1 MRAKIGKH
9 YWPSALSR
17 CRERAGL
24 SLRDVA
30 AITGHDMVGLA
41 EIEEWRLFPTLEIL
55 KDLARLYDVDVQEFA
70 LRDPERRLTF
80 RFLTLPFRH
89 QIAVALSLD
98 VLTDQGDERRRA
110 LSRDI
115 QSRAQGA
122 WRGFGTKQKAA
133 MNIRQ
138 GTILSPR
145 AIDVKINF
153 LALVLM

>member
-70 LRDPERRLTF
+70 LRDP
-80 RFLTLPFRH
+80 
-89 QIAVALSLD
+89 
-98 VLTDQGDERRRA
+98 G
-110 LSRDI
+110 SR
-115 QSRAQGA
+115 SG
-122 WRGFGTKQKAA
+122 
-133 MNIRQ
+133 
-138 GTILSPR
+138 S
-145 AIDVKINF
+145 
-153 LALVLM
+153 